1 MSQYAEKSGE
11 GRIMLPLC
19 NRIVTTEISNDYT
32 LPDYQPEIRRILTLR
47 ENIMPPAK
55 YINGDSVEL
64 DGNIDYTLIYV
75 GEDGEIYSAPLS
87 AEYSF
92 NMPFDAPRGLDRSE
106 GFTVLSNT
114 FAESS
119 SARATAPRKLNVKC
133 RISCHASLWGG
144 VHYGEEMQG
153 EFTPDRLHRLC
164 RDGSFA
170 SVCVSASEP
179 IELTDSYDAPEDIRV
194 INADA
199 DIIISDVSDRAG
211 GISVNGEVVLS
222 LLCADEENNFSKIA
236 RKLPFDEMIES
247 DRNFSA
253 VLARQIK
260 GCVSNIN
267 ISFEEGKINSEVGII
282 LEVCESG
289 NEPFSYT
296 EDIYSTEK
304 HCECR
309 REEIS
314 VPTVKKNIFGNL
326 SQSERI
332 SLVDANISEG
342 SEIIDV
348 FGKACVTGVDN
359 TDGKSILT
367 GDSRYSLICKRE
379 EDIYPVELRVPFRYE
394 CDSNIPNKADLRR
407 DDINISCTLDGRK
420 ARIDGD
426 MLMLDAEI
434 RFSGLAFEESDI
446 SKVCEI
452 VAGDE
457 IEKQG
462 ADIIVCYPTSDESVW
477 SIAKKYLVPPSK
489 VSGDPATDRYCIIQ
503 M

>member
-1 MSQYAEKSGE
+1 M
-11 GRIMLPLC
+11 I
-19 NRIVTTEISNDYT
+19 
-32 LPDYQPEIRRILTLR
+32 
-47 ENIMPPAK
+47 
-55 YINGDSVEL
+55 
-64 DGNIDYTLIYV
+64 
-75 GEDGEIYSAPLS
+75 
-87 AEYSF
+87 
-92 NMPFDAPRGLDRSE
+92 
-106 GFTVLSNT
+106 
-114 FAESS
+114 
-119 SARATAPRKLNVKC
+119 
-133 RISCHASLWGG
+133 
-144 VHYGEEMQG
+144 
-153 EFTPDRLHRLC
+153 
-164 RDGSFA
+164 
-170 SVCVSASEP
+170 P
-179 IELTDSYDAPEDIRV
+179 I
-194 INADA
+194 
-199 DIIISDVSDRAG
+199 
-211 GISVNGEVVLS
+211 
-222 LLCADEENNFSKIA
+222 
-236 RKLPFDEMIES
+236 
-247 DRNFSA
+247 
-253 VLARQIK
+253 
-260 GCVSNIN
+260 SNIN

-282 LEVCESG
+282 LEVCESA

-304 HCECR
+304 LCECR
-309 REEIS
+309 REKIS

-348 FGKACVTGVDN
+348 FGKAYVTGVDN

-379 EDIYPVELRVPFRYE
+379 EDIYPVELRVRFRYE
-394 CDSNIPNKADLRR
+394 CDSSIFTNGGLRR

-434 RFSGLAFEESDI
+434 RFSGLAFEERDI

-477 SIAKKYLVPPSK
+477 SIAKKYLGPPSK